1 MSTLSKDFKVK
12 NGLQVAEGGTFGAP
26 VTVGTPTGP
35 AHATTKS
42 YVDGILLVPGPA
54 GADAEFLVS
63 ETPPTTAT
71 DGQIWLDP
79 STASSYT
86 YLDGFWIELSGP
98 VGATGPQGIQG
109 EIGPTGPAGTSTA
122 GSESLNLFLLM
133 GA

>member
-79 STASSYT
+79 STASSYA

-98 VGATGPQGIQG
+98 VGATGPQG
-109 EIGPTGPAGTSTA
+109 EVGPTGPAGTSTG